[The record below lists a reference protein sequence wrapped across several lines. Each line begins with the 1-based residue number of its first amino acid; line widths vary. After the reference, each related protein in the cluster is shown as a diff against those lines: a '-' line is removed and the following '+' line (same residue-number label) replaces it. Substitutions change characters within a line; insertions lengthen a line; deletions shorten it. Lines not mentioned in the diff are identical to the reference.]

1 MSRGWYWMI
10 PTVQERPEEPSRCH
24 SAHKEGP
31 GAWLRAHLL
40 YFKQFRLAWG
50 GGQLAE
56 SEEHMEEHTDHS
68 RRDSKDPGKIPK
80 RPENSRRW

>member
-1 MSRGWYWMI
+1 MPLSPQR
-10 PTVQERPEEPSRCH
+10 RPRSLAQGPS
-24 SAHKEGP
+24 P
-31 GAWLRAHLL
+31 LL
-40 YFKQFRLAWG
+40 QTQFRLAWG